1 MWSCCLISSGQ
12 MIRVS
17 DGDDCDSLT
26 NSFSITSFDT
36 FVDVVPMVVAI
47 VTPVGAMN
55 WTADLR
61 RRRAISCYNGHY
73 FINAQKI
80 IQREST
86 IVAAVVSNRC
96 AIGVGMNWIWLVVKH
111 I

>member
-1 MWSCCLISSGQ
+1 
-12 MIRVS
+12 MIRDS

-55 WTADLR
+55 
-61 RRRAISCYNGHY
+61 
-73 FINAQKI
+73 
-80 IQREST
+80 
-86 IVAAVVSNRC
+86 
-96 AIGVGMNWIWLVVKH
+96 
-111 I
+111 